1 MDEGTGTAADRA
13 EALFRGGYS
22 CSQAVL
28 MTFAETAGLEPA
40 TAARVA
46 SAFGGGMARHGWTC
60 GALTGALMVIG
71 LRLGN
76 ASATDTA
83 SKDEAYARVTAL
95 VDRFREA
102 HGATEC
108 RRLIGCDLGDPVERQ
123 AASDAGVFLN
133 VCPQFVRTAAT
144 LLAETLPTPAA

>member
-1 MDEGTGTAADRA
+1 MDEVTETAADRA
-13 EALFRGGYS
+13 EALFREGYS

-28 MTFAETAGLEPA
+28 MTFAATAGLDPS

-46 SAFGGGMARHGWTC
+46 STFGGGMARHGWTC
-60 GALTGALMVIG
+60 GALTGALMVVG
-71 LRLGN
+71 LRLGS

-83 SKDEAYARVTAL
+83 ARDEAYARVKAL
-95 VDRFREA
+95 VDRFRDT

-108 RRLIGCDLGDPVERQ
+108 RHLIGCDLADPAERQ

-133 VCPQFVRTAAT
+133 VCPQFVRTAAR
-144 LLAETLPTPAA
+144 LLAETLPPPA